1 MRMDRFVLTVAVG
14 LLAGCGGN
22 EGLVVFHAGSLSIPF
37 KRLGEEFGRRTGVRV
52 VREASGS
59 RLAARKVVQFG
70 RRADVIA
77 VSDYTVIEDLMMP
90 EHARWYALFATNEM
104 VIALS
109 PKAKFGDE
117 IGPDNWYEVLLRPGV
132 SFGRGN
138 EEVDPCGYR
147 TLMVWQL
154 AEIYYDVPGLA
165 DRLFHACPPEHIRPN
180 SEALL
185 PLLETRDLDYA
196 FLYLSVALQHKLRF
210 VKLPP
215 QVNLGDP
222 SSEDLY
228 RRASVELEGRRPG
241 ERIVKRGRPIAYA
254 ITIPKDPPNPEL
266 ALRFVR
272 FVLSEDGASIVRGCG
287 QVPLDPP
294 RFKGDVPPEVRGRR

>member
-1 MRMDRFVLTVAVG
+1 MDRFVLTVAVG

-22 EGLVVFHAGSLSIPF
+22 GGLVVFHAGSLSIPF
-37 KRLGEEFGRRTGVRV
+37 KRLGDEFGRRTGVRV

-154 AEIYYDVPGLA
+154 AERHYDIPGLA
-165 DRLFHACPPEHIRPN
+165 GKLRDACPPGNVRPN

-185 PLLETRDLDYA
+185 PLLETGDMDYS
-196 FLYLSVALQHKLRF
+196 FQYLSVALQHKLRF
-210 VKLPP
+210 VRLPP

-222 SSEDLY
+222 SLRELY
-228 RRASVELEGRRPG
+228 RKAAVRLRGKRLG
-241 ERIVKRGRPIAYA
+241 EHILKRGEPIAYA
-254 ITIPKDPPNPEL
+254 ITVPEAPPHPKL
-266 ALRFVR
+266 ALEFVK
-272 FVLSEDGASIVRGCG
+272 FVLSEDGMRIIRQCG
-287 QVPLDPP
+287 QNPLRPP
-294 RFKGDVPPEVRGRR
+294 RLRGEIPSELLEVER